1 MTKTKSQLIA
11 ENGEDWYYNVHLPR
25 CRELSKKWAQE
36 HPEKKRESDKRNVAK
51 RKEKDPES
59 FAAKQREYTRQYRER
74 HPDRVHEQNKTQH
87 HKHKEKRNAYSRQY
101 NEEHKERLN
110 EYNKVYKLE
119 NPKQHRATQI
129 LGSYKKTDRKYNR
142 GECTLTSQWIIDH
155 IFSGQVCQYCGE
167 SDWEKLG
174 CDRIDNDLPH
184 TPDNVVCSCWDC
196 NNKRGDK
203 PYEDFVKEC
212 NKQSA

>member
-25 CRELSKKWAQE
+25 CREQSKKWAQE

-51 RKEKDPES
+51 RKEKDPEG

-74 HPDRVHEQNKTQH
+74 QPDRVHEQNKTQH

-110 EYNKVYKLE
+110 EYYKVYKLE
-119 NPKQHRATQI
+119 NPKQYRATQI
-129 LGSYKKTDRKYNR
+129 LGSYKKTD
-142 GECTLTSQWIIDH
+142 
-155 IFSGQVCQYCGE
+155 
-167 SDWEKLG
+167 
-174 CDRIDNDLPH
+174 
-184 TPDNVVCSCWDC
+184 
-196 NNKRGDK
+196 K
-203 PYEDFVKEC
+203 PYKDFVKEC

>member
-1 MTKTKSQLIA
+1 MTKTEYIERYGEEAYQKRLERQKERYKNNRDKILEQVKAYRKANKEKVTEYEKTYRQSNKEKIAVRNREYRVTNEEKLKTYRTVNREKIVERLRIYHSTKNGRAKSLL
-11 ENGEDWYYNVHLPR
+11 GGY
-25 CRELSKKWAQE
+25 
-36 HPEKKRESDKRNVAK
+36 KRN
-51 RKEKDPES
+51 D
-59 FAAKQREYTRQYRER
+59 
-74 HPDRVHEQNKTQH
+74 
-87 HKHKEKRNAYSRQY
+87 
-101 NEEHKERLN
+101 
-110 EYNKVYKLE
+110 
-119 NPKQHRATQI
+119 
-129 LGSYKKTDRKYNR
+129 KKNNR
-142 GECTLTSQWIIDH
+142 GECTLTSDWIVEN

-167 SDWEKLG
+167 SDWQKLG

>member
-1 MTKTKSQLIA
+1 MTKAEYIERYGEEAYLKRLERQKERYENNRDKILEQVKAYREANPDKVAEQKKRYREANKGKIA
-11 ENGEDWYYNVHLPR
+11 EYYRCWKQENQDKVAEYQKMFRKTKNGRANYL
-25 CRELSKKWAQE
+25 L
-36 HPEKKRESDKRNVAK
+36 
-51 RKEKDPES
+51 
-59 FAAKQREYTRQYRER
+59 
-74 HPDRVHEQNKTQH
+74 
-87 HKHKEKRNAYSRQY
+87 NAYRQ
-101 NEEHKERLN
+101 
-110 EYNKVYKLE
+110 
-119 NPKQHRATQI
+119 
-129 LGSYKKTDRKYNR
+129 TDKKYNR

-174 CDRIDNDLPH
+174 CDRIDNNLPH